1 MLRRRDVRV
10 GASQVSIGARAGSP
24 HRSRALVVAA
34 PALAVLALALALA
47 GCSGRSTLTVEVN
60 HPRFENIHLVDLG
73 DEGPSAGDI
82 RVFTATGTSAGNTP
96 VRTDWELITIDHSD
110 TSEIRNARATF
121 VFGDG
126 ADQLVFAGSA
136 TYPVGGG
143 TLDKGVVVRRA
154 VLGGTGRY
162 SGATGWVETTHKAD
176 DTWTHVF
183 HLTLP

>member
-1 MLRRRDVRV
+1 MSRRRN
-10 GASQVSIGARAGSP
+10 ASESARQAPGDARTAAN
-24 HRSRALVVAA
+24 HRTRALVL
-34 PALAVLALALALA
+34 PALAAPVVVVLALT
-47 GCSGRSTLTVEVN
+47 GCSGRSTLTVEVDQG
-60 HPRFENIHLVDLG
+60 PFEKIHLVDLG
-73 DEGPSAGDI
+73 DPGPSAGDI
-82 RVFTATGTSAGNTP
+82 RVFTGKGTSTGNTP
-96 VRTDWELITIDHSD
+96 VRTDWELVTIDHSD

-126 ADQLVFAGSA
+126 TDQLVFAGSA

-162 SGATGWVETTHKAD
+162 AGATGWVETTHKPD

>member
-1 MLRRRDVRV
+1 MSRRRDVMV

-34 PALAVLALALALA
+34 PALAVLSLT
-47 GCSGRSTLTVEVN
+47 GCSGRSTLTLEVD

-96 VRTDWELITIDHSD
+96 VRTDWELITIDHSA

-136 TYPVGGG
+136 TYPVDGG

-162 SGATGWVETTHKAD
+162 AGATGWVETTHKAD